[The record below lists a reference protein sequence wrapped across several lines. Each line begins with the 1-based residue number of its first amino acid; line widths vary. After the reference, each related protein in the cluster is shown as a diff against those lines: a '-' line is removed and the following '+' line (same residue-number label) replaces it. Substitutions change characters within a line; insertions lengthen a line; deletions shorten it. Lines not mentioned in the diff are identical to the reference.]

1 MSTCIHR
8 NHPVHIIDGKRKMT
22 SSSFI
27 PFCEIGG
34 NMSIMGTKVDQFD
47 VPVCNSFQAR
57 ILNDQLCYEVD
68 PNQFITSRQNLEN
81 VFETGLTFLVDYN
94 EDRQVILDD
103 TYNKVANKNLV
114 EQFEKAFDNQKMLI
128 YLNTIGMYQNY
139 FRIGRIKTEY

>member
-68 PNQFITSRQNLEN
+68 LNRFSNQENIEKELKSGFAFIM
-81 VFETGLTFLVDYN
+81 DYN
-94 EDRQVILDD
+94 EDRQVTFD
-103 TYNKVANKNLV
+103 KVQIELEDKGLV
-114 EQFEKAFDNQKMLI
+114 SRIVESHDNDQASI
-128 YLNTIGMYQNY
+128 YMDTIGN
-139 FRIGRIKTEY
+139 